1 MVPSAETV
9 QGVVTTTPCVGHTIK
24 YSFVADRPITFTY
37 HSCYGIDRA
46 ACLVG
51 VQGIEAGGR
60 ARSDVGHNVQW
71 RDEGSVASG
80 RARTDAG
87 HGVADVLR
95 KEEGLDGAAKLV
107 GVHKIEAGGRART
120 DAGREKRGESHAGIL
135 APIPFPWPWTSSNE
149 HASIEAR
156 IMAGCPVL
164 HYHNAEYG
172 NHPVFWSL
180 LRLSVEVLGAA
191 ALWVSGICSR
201 RDPDMHY
208 PGDGPI
214 NLRFGGSS
222 NTHVARAPYFP
233 TP

>member
-1 MVPSAETV
+1 MAPSAETV
-9 QGVVTTTPCVGHTIK
+9 QSVVTTTRCVGHTIK
-24 YSFVADRPITFTY
+24 YSFVADRPVTFTY
-37 HSCYGIDRA
+37 QSRYGIDRA
-46 ACLVG
+46 ACLAG
-51 VQGIEAGGR
+51 VQRTDAGH
-60 ARSDVGHNVQW
+60 SVQW

-87 HGVADVLR
+87 HGVADVLL

-164 HYHNAEYG
+164 HYHAAEFG

-180 LRLSVEVLGAA
+180 LRLSAEVLGAA
-191 ALWVSGICSR
+191 ALWVSGICSG
-201 RDPDMHY
+201 RDPDMHC

-222 NTHVARAPYFP
+222 NPHVARAPYFP